1 MEYDALIAGVEPG
14 GLNNTQQIRLLV
26 CYILRSIKTTIGRSM
41 LPEILQYE
49 GLANL
54 FEVINA
60 IDRMIEEKNVEIV
73 LDEDGQEMLSLT
85 EKGNKAA
92 KELEFMLP
100 YTVKKKAVRAAVA
113 MLTKIRV
120 AKENKVNIVPV
131 PTGYNVE
138 CIVTDRDMELLKI
151 VLWVPD
157 TQQADVVKAA
167 FMDDPMKVYSGSIS
181 LLLGTE
187 LAKPKDEEF

>member
-26 CYILRSIKTTIGRSM
+26 CYILRAIKTTISRTM

-54 FEVINA
+54 FEVISA

-73 LDEDGQEMLSLT
+73 MEDGQEMLSLT
-85 EKGNKAA
+85 EKGSKAI

-100 YTVKKKAVRAAVA
+100 FTVKKKAVRAAVA

-120 AKENKVNIVPV
+120 AKENVVNIIPV
-131 PTGYNVE
+131 PTGFNVE

-157 TQQADVVKAA
+157 TQQAEVIKTA
-167 FMDDPMKVYSGSIS
+167 FMEDPMRIYGGSIS

-187 LAKPKDEEF
+187 LAPPKEEDI

>member
-26 CYILRSIKTTIGRSM
+26 CYILRAIKTTISRTM

-54 FEVINA
+54 FEVISA

-73 LDEDGQEMLSLT
+73 MEDGQEMLSLT
-85 EKGNKAA
+85 EKGSKAI

-100 YTVKKKAVRAAVA
+100 FTVKKKAVRAAVA

-120 AKENKVNIVPV
+120 AKENVVNIIPV
-131 PTGYNVE
+131 PTGFNVE

-157 TQQADVVKAA
+157 TQQAEVIKTA
-167 FMDDPMKVYSGSIS
+167 FMEDPMRIYGGSIS

-187 LAKPKDEEF
+187 LAPPKEEEF

>member
-26 CYILRSIKTTIGRSM
+26 CYILRSIKTTIGRAI

-54 FEVINA
+54 FEVIKA
-60 IDRMIEEKNVEIV
+60 IDDLVEENNVDIV
-73 LDEDGQEMLSLT
+73 TENGEEMLSLT
-85 EKGNKAA
+85 QKGSKAI

-100 YTVKKKAVRAAVA
+100 FTVKKKAVRAAVA

-120 AKENKVNIVPV
+120 AKENKVNILQTE
-131 PTGYNVE
+131 TGYNVE

-157 TQQADVVKAA
+157 TQQAEVVKSA
-167 FMDDPMKVYSGSIS
+167 FMDDPMRIYSGSIS

-187 LAKPKDEEF
+187 LEKPKEEE

>member
-26 CYILRSIKTTIGRSM
+26 CYILRAIKTSISRTM

-54 FEVINA
+54 FEVIDD
-60 IDRMIEEKNVEIV
+60 IDRMIEEKKVEVII
-73 LDEDGQEMLSLT
+73 EDGQEMLITT

-100 YTVKKKAVRAAVA
+100 FTVKKKAVRAAVA

-120 AKENKVNIVPV
+120 AKENKVNIIPV

-157 TQQADVVKAA
+157 TQQAEVVKTA
-167 FMDDPMKVYSGSIS
+167 FMEDPMRVYGGSIS

-187 LAKPKDEEF
+187 LAPPKEEEY

>member
-26 CYILRSIKTTIGRSM
+26 CYVLRSIKTTIGRAI

-54 FEVINA
+54 FEVIKA
-60 IDRMIEEKNVEIV
+60 IDDLIEENNVEIV
-73 LDEDGQEMLSLT
+73 IENGEEMLSLT
-85 EKGNKAA
+85 QKGSKAI

-100 YTVKKKAVRAAVA
+100 FTVKKKAVRAAVA

-120 AKENKVNIVPV
+120 AKENKVNIIQNE
-131 PTGYNVE
+131 TGYNVE

-157 TQQADVVKAA
+157 TQQAEVVKTA
-167 FMDDPMKVYSGSIS
+167 FMDDPMRIYGGSIS

-187 LAKPKDEEF
+187 LEKPKEEE

>member
-26 CYILRSIKTTIGRSM
+26 CYILRAIKTTISRTM

-49 GLANL
+49 GIANL
-54 FEVINA
+54 FEVISA
-60 IDRMIEEKNVEIV
+60 IDRMIEEKNIEIV
-73 LDEDGQEMLSLT
+73 IEEGQEMLSLT
-85 EKGNKAA
+85 AKGDKAA

-113 MLTKIRV
+113 MLDKIRV
-120 AKENKVNIVPV
+120 AKENKVNIIPV

-157 TQQADVVKAA
+157 TQQAEVIKTA
-167 FMDDPMKVYSGSIS
+167 FMDDPMRIYGGSIS

-187 LAKPKDEEF
+187 LAKPKEEED

>member
-26 CYILRSIKTTIGRSM
+26 CYILRAIKTTISRTM

-54 FEVINA
+54 FEVISA
-60 IDRMIEEKNVEIV
+60 IDRMIEEKNVEVVI
-73 LDEDGQEMLSLT
+73 EDGQEMLALT

-92 KELEFMLP
+92 KELESMLP
-100 YTVKKKAVRAAVA
+100 FTVKKKAVRAAVA

-120 AKENKVNIVPV
+120 AKENKVNIIPV
-131 PTGYNVE
+131 PTGFNVE

-157 TQQADVVKAA
+157 TQQAEVVKTA
-167 FMDDPMKVYSGSIS
+167 FMEDPMRIYGGSIS

-187 LAKPKDEEF
+187 LAPPKEEEI

>member
-26 CYILRSIKTTIGRSM
+26 CYILRAIKTTISRTM

-54 FEVINA
+54 FEVISA
-60 IDRMIEEKNVEIV
+60 IDRMIEEKNVEVVI
-73 LDEDGQEMLSLT
+73 EEEQEMLSLT
-85 EKGNKAA
+85 EKGAKAV

-100 YTVKKKAVRAAVA
+100 FTVKKKAVRAAVA

-120 AKENKVNIVPV
+120 AKENVVNIIPV
-131 PTGYNVE
+131 PTGFNVE

-157 TQQADVVKAA
+157 TQQAEIIKTA
-167 FMDDPMKVYSGSIS
+167 FMEDPMRIYGGSIS

-187 LAKPKDEEF
+187 LAPPKEEEF